1 MGQEIERSHFR
12 KQDFLGFEARLRQET
27 RLLQQYFETQRFAD
41 EPLVGGFELEVWLMD
56 RACQAS
62 PRNEEFLAALNSD
75 KVFPELARFN
85 VELNGDPQRLSGKA
99 LSKMHQELRQT
110 WKQCTQTADKLAID
124 LIAVGILP
132 TLKEQQLVL
141 ANMSPMTRYRALNE
155 QVRRMRQGNPLKLD
169 IQGVEQLK
177 TYHEDVMMESAAT
190 SFQLHLQV
198 PQRLAAP
205 ALNIATILSAPM
217 VAVSANSPF
226 LFGHDLWDETRIP
239 VFEQAVS
246 VCLTEVCLDAR
257 VTFGNGY
264 AKHTLMELFN
274 ENLERYAVLL
284 PETLDPDPASF
295 SHLRLH
301 NGTIWRWNRPLV
313 GFESDGTPHLR
324 IEHRVM
330 AAGPSLIDTTAN
342 AAFFYGLMQM
352 MLQLNPPAETQL
364 HFSEARRNFYRAA
377 QKGLRSHIRWLNGNE
392 VAMTTLLLEQLL
404 PLARQG
410 LEQLEI
416 DRHDRETYLELI
428 EARVRTQQNG
438 SAWQR
443 AYAKQHGRNMQQLT
457 AAYLENQK
465 SGKPVHEWKL

>member
-1 MGQEIERSHFR
+1 
-12 KQDFLGFEARLRQET
+12 
-27 RLLQQYFETQRFAD
+27 
-41 EPLVGGFELEVWLMD
+41 
-56 RACQAS
+56 
-62 PRNEEFLAALNSD
+62 
-75 KVFPELARFN
+75 
-85 VELNGDPQRLSGKA
+85 
-99 LSKMHQELRQT
+99 
-110 WKQCTQTADKLAID
+110 
-124 LIAVGILP
+124 
-132 TLKEQQLVL
+132 
-141 ANMSPMTRYRALNE
+141 
-155 QVRRMRQGNPLKLD
+155 
-169 IQGVEQLK
+169 
-177 TYHEDVMMESAAT
+177 
-190 SFQLHLQV
+190 
-198 PQRLAAP
+198 
-205 ALNIATILSAPM
+205 
-217 VAVSANSPF
+217 
-226 LFGHDLWDETRIP
+226 
-239 VFEQAVS
+239 
-246 VCLTEVCLDAR
+246 
-257 VTFGNGY
+257 
-264 AKHTLMELFN
+264 
-274 ENLERYAVLL
+274 
-284 PETLDPDPASF
+284 
-295 SHLRLH
+295 
-301 NGTIWRWNRPLV
+301 LV